1 MQSSNTTNS
10 SQFRF
15 LGKTGSIDNS
25 KENIHANYSK
35 TKMNVVT
42 PMLVS
47 KKAIELNQPE
57 YPSKVRF
64 EFSYIYFRS
73 IFRKEISLQS
83 SRILIWLPGKQI
95 DA

>member
-64 EFSYIYFRS
+64 EFTYIYF
-73 IFRKEISLQS
+73 
-83 SRILIWLPGKQI
+83 
-95 DA
+95 